1 MPHIEDCWKGNRRL
15 VFMPKISTAPGEE
28 PTLRGFY
35 HGCGFNSAGMMF
47 GGGCGWQLAQWV
59 VQGRPELDMFGYD
72 VRRFSPHLT
81 RNPVWIRQRRSELSL
96 SILSLHPPSLFS
108 FPLVEDSLVRFL
120 CYWAILFFLFK
131 SMLVGCLWARL
142 RFIDFYTISFC
153 FNLFLHFWG
162 TGFCRCVLQFEFLF
176 CVRHQ
181 PSWFSF
187 NWFWSVFFVT
197 GLGWIFLSFFFL
209 FLALFGQWV
218 LPLRSLVFFFVW
230 VYISIFAS
238 SQFIKVITN
247 NLLGVTNMS
256 SWYRWFLKHSFQI
269 FTGFSSFFFA

>member
-120 CYWAILFFLFK
+120 CYWAILFFCLNRCWSDVYELGFVSSISTLFR
-131 SMLVGCLWARL
+131 SVLTFFCTFGALAFAVVYFSLSS
-142 RFIDFYTISFC
+142 FSVFVISH
-153 FNLFLHFWG
+153 LGFLS
-162 TGFCRCVLQFEFLF
+162 TGFDLF
-176 CVRHQ
+176 
-181 PSWFSF
+181 S
-187 NWFWSVFFVT
+187 
-197 GLGWIFLSFFFL
+197 LL
-209 FLALFGQWV
+209 LA
-218 LPLRSLVFFFVW
+218 
-230 VYISIFAS
+230 
-238 SQFIKVITN
+238 
-247 NLLGVTNMS
+247 
-256 SWYRWFLKHSFQI
+256 
-269 FTGFSSFFFA
+269 